1 MADDAPVMPEPAVRR
16 KRRRRW
22 IEALTVL
29 LVVVVIWW
37 IHDATEPAKRKPPMP
52 VVTVVAATAQR
63 ADLPVHLD
71 TIGTVTSVYT
81 VSITSQVTG
90 VIKAVRYREGQLVAK
105 GTPLVEIDP
114 RPFEAALTQAEGTLH
129 RDEQLLAQS
138 KMDLERYRKA
148 WAQNAIAKQ
157 LLDDQEHVVRQNE
170 GTVITDRAA
179 VENARIQLAYC
190 HITAPIAGRVGLRLV
205 DPGNLVVANSTTP
218 LVVITQVTPISV
230 VFPVSEDDLDALWGL
245 PEHGDGIEVTAFDR
259 ARTHALATGVLHTI
273 DNQIDTTT
281 GTVRVRAMFDNAD
294 GHLFPN
300 QFVNTRV
307 LVKTLRG
314 TITVPS
320 SAIQRDGEKAFV
332 YALDGG
338 RAHVVPVVAGASD
351 GERTQVQ
358 GLAAGAQVA
367 NSSFEKLR
375 EGVQVRIEDGRQ
387 ARGGSGT

>member
-37 IHDATEPAKRKPPMP
+37 IHEATEPAKRTPPVP
-52 VVTVVAATAQR
+52 VVTVVAATAER
-63 ADLPVHLD
+63 ADLPVHLE

-114 RPFEAALTQAEGTLH
+114 RPFLAAVTQAEGTLH
-129 RDEQLLAQS
+129 RDEQVLAQAE
-138 KMDLERYRKA
+138 MDLERYRKA

-157 LLDDQEHVVRQNE
+157 QLDDQEHLVNQTE

-179 VENARIQLAYC
+179 VDNARIQLQYC

-218 LVVITQVTPISV
+218 LVVITQVAPISV
-230 VFPVSEDDLDALWGL
+230 VFPVSEDDLDALWGQ
-245 PEHGDGIEVTAFDR
+245 PHHGDGLEVTVFDR
-259 ARTHALATGVLHTI
+259 ARTHALATGALHTI

-281 GTVRVRAMFDNAD
+281 GTVRVRAMFDNTD

-307 LVKTLRG
+307 LVTTLRG

-332 YALDGG
+332 YALDRG
-338 RAHVVPVVAGASD
+338 RAHVVPVAAGASD

-387 ARGGSGT
+387 ARGGSGM

>member
-1 MADDAPVMPEPAVRR
+1 MADDAPAMPEPAVRR

-37 IHDATEPAKRKPPMP
+37 IHDATEPAKRKPPVP

-138 KMDLERYRKA
+138 KMDLERYRRA

-218 LVVITQVTPISV
+218 LVVITQVAPISV
-230 VFPVSEDDLDALWGL
+230 VFPVPEDDLDALWGQ
-245 PEHGDGIEVTAFDR
+245 PNHGDGIEVTVFDR
-259 ARTHALATGVLHTI
+259 ARTHALATGALHTI

-307 LVKTLRG
+307 LVRTLRG

-332 YALDGG
+332 YALDRG

>member
-1 MADDAPVMPEPAVRR
+1 MADDAPVMAEPAVRR

-37 IHDATEPAKRKPPMP
+37 IHEATEPTRRKPPAP
-52 VVTVVAATAQR
+52 VVTVVVATAER
-63 ADLPVHLD
+63 ADLPVHLE

-114 RPFEAALTQAEGTLH
+114 RPFQAAVTQAEGTLH
-129 RDEQLLAQS
+129 RDEQVLAQS

-157 LLDDQEHVVRQNE
+157 LLDDQEHLVNQNE

-179 VENARIQLAYC
+179 VQNAKIQLQYC

-230 VFPVSEDDLDALWGL
+230 VFPVSEDDLDALWGQ
-245 PEHGDGIEVTAFDR
+245 PNHGDGIEVTVFDR
-259 ARTHALATGVLHTI
+259 ARTHALATGALHTI

-281 GTVRVRAMFDNAD
+281 GTVRVRAMFENRD
-294 GHLFPN
+294 GRLFPN

-332 YALDGG
+332 YALDRG
-338 RAHVVPVVAGASD
+338 RAHVVPVAVGASD

-387 ARGGSGT
+387 ARGGSGM

>member
-16 KRRRRW
+16 RRRRRW
-22 IEALTVL
+22 IEALTVV

-37 IHDATEPAKRKPPMP
+37 IHKATEPTKRKPPMP
-52 VVTVVAATAQR
+52 VVAVVAASAEK
-63 ADLPVHLD
+63 ADLPVHLE

-90 VIKAVRYREGQLVAK
+90 VIHAVRYREGQLVAK

-114 RPFEAALTQAEGTLH
+114 RPFQAALTQAEGTLA
-129 RDEQLLAQS
+129 RDKQVLAQS
-138 KMDLERYRKA
+138 KMDVERYRRA
-148 WAQNAIAKQ
+148 WAQNAIARQ
-157 LLDDQEHVVRQNE
+157 LLEDQEHLVLQNE
-170 GTVITDRAA
+170 GTVIADQAA

-190 HITAPIAGRVGLRLV
+190 NITAPIAGRVGLRLV

-218 LVVITQVTPISV
+218 LVVITQVQPISV
-230 VFPVSEDDLDALWGL
+230 VFPVSEDDLGALWGQ
-245 PEHGDGIEVTAFDR
+245 PRHGDGIEVTAFDR
-259 ARTHALATGVLHTI
+259 ARTHALAKGTLHTI

-314 TITVPS
+314 IITVPS

-332 YALDGG
+332 YALDSG
-338 RAHVVPVVAGASD
+338 RAHVVPVTAGASD

-387 ARGGSGT
+387 ARRGSGM